1 MSKDSECS
9 GSDPPPV
16 VNLIRLEIDLIRA
29 YLHAALEAERR
40 GDQDSA
46 AEAWSRGAS
55 LYSRVKQLL
64 AQVPAEDR
72 PALVASLRVLHSRI
86 PALVSAPDGIV

>member
-1 MSKDSECS
+1 MSKGSKNS
-9 GSDPPPV
+9 GSDPPPL

-40 GDQDSA
+40 GDRDRA
-46 AEAWSRGAS
+46 AEALARGAS
-55 LYSRVKQLL
+55 IYSRVKQML

-72 PALVASLRVLHSRI
+72 PALAASLRVLDSRL
-86 PALVSAPDGIV
+86 PPLVPAPDSVV